1 MDQVDL
7 QAFITVAQEKSISKA
22 SQILHLSQPAL
33 TTRLK
38 KLEEQLGVYLLER
51 NWKGVQLTSHGT
63 LFLLRAIK
71 IFQEMNDAL
80 SLCSKLKLPYM
91 DHSAEALPMD
101 RHEKIKVGISRP
113 LGFSFFT
120 PILTELNRSFPF
132 LRYNIIS
139 ELPEYVLDLVSIGEI
154 HIGIIPYMENRS
166 DLYALP
172 IFKEEML
179 LLGPKDDQQP
189 IHEDLNNVDLLMQK
203 PFILFSPRAPLR
215 KITDQVLIQLL
226 GSMPKD
232 IQEVND
238 LSVALSMVSGGL
250 GYTIVPNSFIIY
262 SIPSPRTYS
271 LEGNKV
277 QRYAHDTLPYQMVRL
292 GAHFPTRTVHMVYST
307 SYKFHVPIH
316 DMAETI
322 SSHYR
327 SMMDV
332 EEHVR

>member
-7 QAFITVAQEKSISKA
+7 HAFITIAREKSISKA
-22 SQILHLSQPAL
+22 SHILHLSQPTL
-33 TTRLK
+33 TARLK
-38 KLEEQLGVYLLER
+38 KLEEQLGVCLLER

-80 SLCSKLKLPYM
+80 SLGGKLNLLYM
-91 DHSAEALPMD
+91 DHTAEAHSMD

-120 PILTELNRSFPF
+120 PILMELNKSFPS

-154 HIGIIPYMENRS
+154 HFGIIPYMESRPKLHS
-166 DLYALP
+166 LP

-179 LLGPKDDQQP
+179 LVGPKHDHQP
-189 IHEDLNNVDLLMQK
+189 IREDLNNVDLLLQK

-215 KITDQVLIQLL
+215 KITESVLIQLL
-226 GSMPKD
+226 GSIPRD

-238 LSVALSMVSGGL
+238 LSVALSMVSSGL
-250 GYTIVPNSFIIY
+250 GYTIVPNSFIVDSIHLISKDSKTHWPEHY
-262 SIPSPRTYS
+262 ST
-271 LEGNKV
+271 
-277 QRYAHDTLPYQMVRL
+277 PYQIVRL
-292 GAHFPTRTVHMVYST
+292 GAHFPTRMVHMVYSA
-307 SYKFHVPIH
+307 SYAFHVPIH
-316 DMAETI
+316 EIADTI
-322 SSHYR
+322 ASYYR
-327 SMMDV
+327 NTLDTAL
-332 EEHVR
+332 